1 MKQLLLI
8 LTLIFSAGLT
18 AQEIKVSGVVTDTQT
33 AFTRHID
40 FS

>member
-8 LTLIFSAGLT
+8 LTVIFSAGLT
-18 AQEIKVSGVVTDTQT
+18 KRLKFQSLMTTQNSL
-33 AFTRHID
+33 TRHID

>member
-8 LTLIFSAGLT
+8 LTVIFSVGLT
-18 AQEIKVSGVVTDTQT
+18 AQEIKVSESLMTHKT